1 METERKVD
9 TLSKSLPRLEVKTLV
24 NTLTD
29 MLKEVRVGTLG
40 CLYNDKGGS
49 QGACQQSK
57 RGGLRDTEQHIYE
70 GAGLAEFD
78 TLTERLVVE
87 TLSKRLA
94 EVEQGGWLTYG

>member
-29 MLKEVRVGTLG
+29 MLKEVRVRTLG
-40 CLYNDKGGS
+40 FLYNDKGGS
-49 QGACQQSK
+49 QGACQHTGQQSK
-57 RGGLRDTEQHIYE
+57 RGGLRDTEQHIYQ

-78 TLTERLVVE
+78 TLTERLVV
-87 TLSKRLA
+87 L
-94 EVEQGGWLTYG
+94 

>member
-9 TLSKSLPRLEVKTLV
+9 TLSKSLPRLEVKALV

-49 QGACQQSK
+49 QGACQQSR
-57 RGGLRDTEQHIYE
+57 RGGLRDTEQHINQ
-70 GAGLAEFD
+70 GADLA
-78 TLTERLVVE
+78 
-87 TLSKRLA
+87 
-94 EVEQGGWLTYG
+94 